1 MPKKPWLVSL
11 IVAPIALGLAFF
23 ARSQGPAWFL
33 VFWVLV
39 TAWVVFGWVVILPG
53 WQKSSPLA
61 RKYEARPARSA
72 DLHVAPLWQS
82 VVGIRLPSG
91 LAGLNMG
98 RPFAR
103 LLAYDDGVRLE
114 PTLKWMGF
122 IPSLSIEWPA
132 LERIETVGRQGIRV
146 RLKNPAT
153 AILFYALTDRDRLL
167 DVAEQH
173 GVVVDRSRRRNPWF
187 VVG

>member
-1 MPKKPWLVSL
+1 MPKTSWLVSL
-11 IVAPIALGLAFF
+11 ILALVVLGLAFF
-23 ARSQGPAWFL
+23 ARSQGPGWFL

-39 TAWVVFGWVVILPG
+39 MAWVVVGWVVILPG
-53 WQKSSPLA
+53 WQRASPLA

-72 DLHVAPLWQS
+72 DLSVAPVWQS

-91 LAGLNMG
+91 LAGLNMR

-103 LLAYDDGVRLE
+103 LLAYDDALRLE

-122 IPSLSIEWPA
+122 IPSLSIEWPS
-132 LERIETVGRQGIRV
+132 LERIETVGRRGIRV
-146 RLKNPAT
+146 RIKDPAT
-153 AILFYALTDRDRLL
+153 AIMFYALTDRDRLL
-167 DVAEQH
+167 DVADQQ
-173 GVVVDRSRRRNPWF
+173 GVVVDRSRRRSPWF

>member
-1 MPKKPWLVSL
+1 VPKKPWLVSL
-11 IVAPIALGLAFF
+11 IVAPVALGLAFF

-33 VFWVLV
+33 VFWLLV
-39 TAWVVFGWVVILPG
+39 MAWVVVGWVVILPG
-53 WQKSSPLA
+53 WQKASPLA
-61 RKYEARPARSA
+61 RKYEARPPRSA
-72 DLHVAPLWQS
+72 DLHVVPLWVS

-91 LAGLNMG
+91 LAGLNVS

-122 IPSLSIEWPA
+122 IPSLSIGWPA
-132 LERIETVGRQGIRV
+132 LERIETVGRRGIRV
-146 RLKNPAT
+146 RIKDPVT
-153 AILFYALTDRDRLL
+153 ALLVFALTDRDGLL
-167 DVAEQH
+167 DIAERSGVA
-173 GVVVDRSRRRNPWF
+173 VDRSRRRNPWF

>member
-11 IVAPIALGLAFF
+11 ILAPLALGLAFV
-23 ARSQGPAWFL
+23 AQSQGPAWFL

-39 TAWVVFGWVVILPG
+39 TAWVVVGWVVILPR
-53 WQKSSPLA
+53 WQKASPLA

-72 DLHVAPLWQS
+72 DLCVAPLWES

-103 LLAYDDGVRLE
+103 LLAYDNAVRLE
-114 PTLKWMGF
+114 PTLRWMGF

-132 LERIETVGRQGIRV
+132 VERIETVGRRGLRIRI
-146 RLKNPAT
+146 KDPAT
-153 AILFYALTDRDRLL
+153 AIMFYALTDRDRLL
-167 DVAEQH
+167 DAAEQR
-173 GVVVDRSRRRNPWF
+173 GVAVDRSRPRNPWF